1 MQFFKPENYFE
12 VRDALRSVNRND
24 LIGEGCDCLIP
35 SRPPKEAMER
45 RREDANKRFRGEY
58 VHTIPNTSSTLADP
72 NPPATTSSG
81 IGDEPTL
88 ESPMIKGPKKQ
99 QRNVSKGGS
108 KKPNT
113 GYRPGR
119 RV

>member
-1 MQFFKPENYFE
+1 MAIFMSLFLFVFLVVLISVAGLRFW
-12 VRDALRSVNRND
+12 VR
-24 LIGEGCDCLIP
+24 
-35 SRPPKEAMER
+35 PKEAMER

-58 VHTIPNTSSTLADP
+58 VHTIPNPSAQPKVADQPSKSDSDSRTSQSA
-72 NPPATTSSG
+72 
-81 IGDEPTL
+81 
-88 ESPMIKGPKKQ
+88 ESQRKNPKKQ
-99 QRNVSKGGS
+99 QRSVSKDGG